1 MKTPTIV
8 IFSAAILLCGASAA
22 QGQTRSDQKSQQ
34 SAEATF
40 ESLDRNRDE
49 ALSKVEAKAE
59 TSISAAFA
67 SADANLDGYISKVE
81 YVAYVQRSTSP
92 QPPTQQ

>member
-8 IFSAAILLCGASAA
+8 IFSAAVLLCSALAA

-40 ESLDRNRDE
+40 KSLDRDRDK
-49 ALSKVEAKAE
+49 ALSKVEAKADA
-59 TSISAAFA
+59 SISAVFA
-67 SADANLDGYISKVE
+67 KADVNLDGYISKPE
-81 YVAYVQRSTSP
+81 YVAYIELSTSP
-92 QPPTQQ
+92 EPPTRE